1 MKLPSKIAIICLFI
15 VALTI
20 DSCKKDRITTDPS
33 AKLSFSTQSILFDT
47 VFTTVGSTTKTFLVY
62 NRNSQSIKISSI
74 QLARGTA
81 SNFRINVNGLKGVQ
95 FNNIEIRA
103 KDSMFVF
110 VEVTVNPNN
119 ASSPLVIRDSIVF
132 QTNGN
137 MQDVHLEAWGQNAYF
152 YTPNI
157 FPANGFPGY
166 SNISCNAV
174 WTNDKPHVIY

>member
-1 MKLPSKIAIICLFI
+1 MFLFSDGKYNRIFLSLCRSTTVIIFAKMNLSPKIAIICLFI
-15 VALTI
+15 GAFTI

-95 FNNIEIRA
+95 FSNIEIRA
-103 KDSMFVF
+103 K
-110 VEVTVNPNN
+110 EIGR
-119 ASSPLVIRDSIVF
+119 A
-132 QTNGN
+132 
-137 MQDVHLEAWGQNAYF
+137 
-152 YTPNI
+152 
-157 FPANGFPGY
+157 
-166 SNISCNAV
+166 
-174 WTNDKPHVIY
+174 HV